1 MRGMQGSAELDE
13 GAALDGNVNVC
24 SELVLGK
31 CTSSIEV
38 CGCMRLWNSM
48 KVPRL
53 TGMSMS
59 ACQVQR
65 RLQCGGAS
73 VGRFQSPTDQGP
85 GLVWTT

>member
-1 MRGMQGSAELDE
+1 
-13 GAALDGNVNVC
+13 
-24 SELVLGK
+24 
-31 CTSSIEV
+31 
-38 CGCMRLWNSM
+38 MRLWNSM